1 VLDELKSKLCRATH
15 DALAIVDFNKPFV
28 IHVDASGYA
37 VGNVLTQPDVYNR
50 ERPVAF
56 ISKKLNKTQQSWAT
70 IEKETFATIWALKY
84 FRNWIFGKSVTV
96 YTDHNPITYLTDAA
110 SKSAKLTRWK
120 LAIQEYDVTFCFKSG
135 EANVVAD
142 FLSRLP
148 NGD

>member
-1 VLDELKSKLCRATH
+1 M
-15 DALAIVDFNKPFV
+15 
-28 IHVDASGYA
+28 
-37 VGNVLTQPDVYNR
+37 YNR
-50 ERPVAF
+50 ERPVGF

-96 YTDHNPITYLTDAA
+96 YTDHNPIAYLTDAA

-135 EANVVAD
+135 KANVVAD